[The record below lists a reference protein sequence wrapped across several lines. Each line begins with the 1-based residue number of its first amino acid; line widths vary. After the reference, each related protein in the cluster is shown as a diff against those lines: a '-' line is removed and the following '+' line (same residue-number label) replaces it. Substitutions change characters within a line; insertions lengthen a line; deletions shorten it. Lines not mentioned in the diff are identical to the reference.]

1 MEVSCLSYLRGA
13 SGVALGGVWSEP
25 GAQGNFPEIKS
36 WVLLLLTFRIFLSL
50 YGEQVSQNAN
60 QTKMNLLPLFIY
72 F

>member
-1 MEVSCLSYLRGA
+1 MEVSCLSYIRGA

-25 GAQGNFPEIKS
+25 GAQGTFQRLNLGFCCF
-36 WVLLLLTFRIFLSL
+36 LLSGFFLSL

-60 QTKMNLLPLFIY
+60 QTTMNLLPLFIY